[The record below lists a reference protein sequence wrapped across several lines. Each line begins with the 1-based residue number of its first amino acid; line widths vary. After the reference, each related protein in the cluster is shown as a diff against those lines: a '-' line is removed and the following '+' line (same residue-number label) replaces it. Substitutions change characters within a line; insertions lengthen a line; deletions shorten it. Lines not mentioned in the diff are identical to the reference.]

1 MSYLFEI
8 QISSM
13 NIEEISNHLF
23 VLLLCLSRSELKY
36 NNKMK
41 KYDYYKLLNEIQAK
55 KQNLKD
61 NLKICT

>member
-1 MSYLFEI
+1 
-8 QISSM
+8 M

-23 VLLLCLSRSELKY
+23 VLLLWLSRSELKY

-55 KQNLKD
+55 KQNLND